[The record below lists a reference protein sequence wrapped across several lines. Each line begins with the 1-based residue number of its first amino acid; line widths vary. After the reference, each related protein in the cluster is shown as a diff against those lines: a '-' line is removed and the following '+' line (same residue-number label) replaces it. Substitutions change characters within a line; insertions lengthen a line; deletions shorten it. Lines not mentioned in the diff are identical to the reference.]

1 MNWKRVQG
9 SIYPPEV
16 DTTSSKK
23 YNYVTNNV
31 TEVQVEQE
39 EGDPVILYEYDQ
51 LKINK
56 EDWGLYLLTEKNA
69 ANIDYVAMMTDVELP
84 EEE

>member
-16 DTTSSKK
+16 DTISSKK
-23 YNYVTNNV
+23 YNYVTKNV

>member
-23 YNYVTNNV
+23 YNYVTKNV

-56 EDWGLYLLTEKNA
+56 
-69 ANIDYVAMMTDVELP
+69 
-84 EEE
+84 

>member
-23 YNYVTNNV
+23 YNYVTKNV